1 MLVEDH
7 PFIPRGQAPGRTVA
21 WQTGWLPW
29 CGVAVMAAWLV
40 CGGELAAQRTVRA
53 GGEWAGLWASDSQLP
68 DGRRLLLVID
78 PATRHAAVYHV
89 DADRGTLTLR
99 SARDIS
105 WDLMVEDFNAQ
116 EPTPAALRTLL
127 QTGGGQ
133 AGGPPPAPERPAPG
147 R

>member
-1 MLVEDH
+1 MPAEDR
-7 PFIPRGQAPGRTVA
+7 PFAPPGATPGLPGSWPLR
-21 WQTGWLPW
+21 WLAS
-29 CGVAVMAAWLV
+29 CGVAVMAAWLFS
-40 CGGELAAQRTVRA
+40 GGELAAQRTGRA
-53 GGEWAGLWASDSQLP
+53 GGDWAGLWASESPLP
-68 DGRRLLLVID
+68 DGRRLLLVVD

-116 EPTPAALRTLL
+116 EPKPAALRNLL
-127 QTGGGQ
+127 QTGNVVPS
-133 AGGPPPAPERPAPG
+133 AERPAPG

>member
-1 MLVEDH
+1 MSIEDR
-7 PFIPRGQAPGRTVA
+7 PFTPPGPPPARA
-21 WQTGWLPW
+21 GGWQPGWLPW
-29 CGVAVMAAWLV
+29 CAVAVLAAWLLSA
-40 CGGELAAQRTVRA
+40 GELAAQRTVRA
-53 GGEWAGLWASDSQLP
+53 GADWAGLWASDSQLP
-68 DGRRLLLVID
+68 DGRRLLLVVD

-116 EPTPAALRTLL
+116 EPKPAALRNLL
-127 QTGGGQ
+127 QTGGVQ
-133 AGGPPPAPERPAPG
+133 AGGSSPAPERPAPV

>member
-1 MLVEDH
+1 MPVEDR
-7 PFIPRGQAPGRTVA
+7 PFTPPGPPPARA
-21 WQTGWLPW
+21 GGWLPW
-29 CGVAVMAAWLV
+29 CAVAVLAAWLFS
-40 CGGELAAQRTVRA
+40 GGELAAQRTVRSGA
-53 GGEWAGLWASDSQLP
+53 EWAGLWASDSQLP
-68 DGRRLLLVID
+68 DGRRLLLVVD

-116 EPTPAALRTLL
+116 EPKPAALRNLL
-127 QTGGGQ
+127 QTGGVQ
-133 AGGPPPAPERPAPG
+133 TGGSSPAPERAAPG

>member
-1 MLVEDH
+1 MPLENQPFSTPAPQARLVAPWH
-7 PFIPRGQAPGRTVA
+7 P
-21 WQTGWLPW
+21 GWLPW
-29 CGVAVMAAWLV
+29 VAAAVLVAWLV
-40 CGGELAAQRTVRA
+40 TGGELSAQRTVRA
-53 GGEWAGLWASDSQLP
+53 GGEWAGLWASDSVMP
-68 DGRRLLLVID
+68 DGRRLLLIVD

-116 EPTPAALRTLL
+116 EPTPAALRNLL
-127 QTGGGQ
+127 QTGK
-133 AGGPPPAPERPAPG
+133 PATAERPAPG